1 MGRILRKPAI
11 SAAPWAWEILLAA
24 SALWTITCR
33 TRIILTVIII
43 IIIIVIIIIITSV
56 LIIIIITVII
66 KIIIITTTIIIIMI
80 IIAIGPLK
88 TYSGL
93 EPVPRCEPSS
103 YQCINQWLSHCAIG
117 ALLRRKNKHKTKN
130 ASKEIGQVR
139 QTNTLPTKLALAPA
153 YEQMHMHAC
162 SL

>member
-33 TRIILTVIII
+33 TRIIITV
-43 IIIIVIIIIITSV
+43 IIIIVIIITSV
-56 LIIIIITVII
+56 IIIIITVII
-66 KIIIITTTIIIIMI
+66 ILIIIITTTVIIIMI
-80 IIAIGPLK
+80 IIAIEPLK

-103 YQCINQWLSHCAIG
+103 YQRISQWLSHCTIG
-117 ALLRRKNKHKTKN
+117 ALLRRKNKNKTKN
-130 ASKEIGQVR
+130 ASKDIGQVCH
-139 QTNTLPTKLALAPA
+139 TNTLPTKLALAPG
-153 YEQMHMHAC
+153 YKQMHMHAC